1 MLTSLRTE
9 LLPSSRAEPEATTRA
24 TAVLLLRLGL
34 AFLATAAVF
43 FGLVGAT
50 AALGS
55 TPPRAPENCSLA
67 LGWRCD
73 GPAGC
78 CADDLVCVAYT
89 REFARCEAHR

>member
-9 LLPSSRAEPEATTRA
+9 LLPPSRADEATTRA

-34 AFLATAAVF
+34 AFLVTAAVF
-43 FGLVGAT
+43 FAIVGAS
-50 AALGS
+50 AAP
-55 TPPRAPENCSLA
+55 TPPKNCSLA

-78 CADDLVCVAYT
+78 CADDLACVAYT
-89 REFARCEAHR
+89 RQFARCEAHR